1 MPLVTTDLPS
11 VAPREA
17 GRAIDFARACKAA
30 ARAVAL
36 YPDGH
41 PAIASTLS
49 RLVTLTSPEQRPD
62 PLRLGVLAD
71 HLLLEGRTLPRT
83 DAAITVDRGV
93 TDDELATFVAGVT
106 ADEPTSPQRPN
117 GAGISKGGEPIMPPM
132 PHIRVGRVSVDEAT
146 ERCST
151 DMSGCRRL

>member
-49 RLVTLTSPEQRPD
+49 RLVTLTSPEQLPG

-71 HLLLEGRTLPRT
+71 HLLPRT
-83 DAAITVDRGV
+83 DTAITVDRGV

-117 GAGISKGGEPIMPPM
+117 GAGISKGGEPIMPTK
-132 PHIRVGRVSVDEAT
+132 RL
-146 ERCST
+146 
-151 DMSGCRRL
+151 SGARPT